1 LWLTV
6 VASASRR
13 AGKVA
18 LSREP
23 DDQEKPT
30 PVEGSAGASSL
41 TKWAA
46 AVIVGEV
53 SLVALFFLLG
63 GLFKAFNLVM
73 YAVALGVATYI
84 GARVGGLR
92 GPGQWLSAAIIIVLV
107 SVALAYLL
115 FLAAVSQI
123 QGP

>member
-1 LWLTV
+1 MALT
-6 VASASRR
+6 
-13 AGKVA
+13 G
-18 LSREP
+18 EP
-23 DDQEKPT
+23 DDQKTPT

-41 TKWAA
+41 TQWAVV
-46 AVIVGEV
+46 VIVGEV
-53 SLVALFFLLG
+53 SLVALFLLVG
-63 GLFKAFNLVM
+63 GLFKAFNLVT
-73 YAVALGVATYI
+73 YVVAVGVATFI

-92 GPGQWLSAAIIIVLV
+92 GPGRWLSAAIIIVLV